1 MRTGLIIPQ
10 PLYYFSKEFLTNL
23 IEKNKQYHLCFVKGA
38 YDFGDL
44 FDFLEIKAKNKD
56 LNVSLLNNMH
66 NNLSDFRAATRYLE
80 ARDDIDTIILIDK
93 SNLSLI
99 YDIAS

>member
-38 YDFGDL
+38 YTIEATNYLTSLNLTTFDSLENL
-44 FDFLEIKAKNKD
+44 FQKI
-56 LNVSLLNNMH
+56 S
-66 NNLSDFRAATRYLE
+66 
-80 ARDDIDTIILIDK
+80 
-93 SNLSLI
+93 
-99 YDIAS
+99 